1 MEEKRRKCIVWIKEH
16 SQELLLAGI
25 SVGAIILMFLSLKNC
40 VMMEEK
46 LEELKDLITQ
56 ESKELE
62 KMSAENLFETADKV
76 CTTHAPHCVKMH
88 IRNLPMGKKPSP
100 EKIALAIE
108 LGYELLPNQTLVEA
122 YSTGEL
128 AA

>member
-16 SQELLLAGI
+16 SRELLLAGI
-25 SVGAIILMFLSLKNC
+25 SVGALILMFLSLKNC
-40 VMMEEK
+40 AMMEEK
-46 LEELKDLITQ
+46 LEELETLINQ
-56 ESKELE
+56 EAKELE
-62 KMSAENLFETADKV
+62 RLSAENLIETVDKL

-108 LGYELLPNQTLVEA
+108 LGYELLPHQTLVES
-122 YSTGEL
+122 YNTGEL
-128 AA
+128 VA